1 MKIINVTLK
10 NSERIR
16 AIQKYY
22 EHPKLKDKSLMPNP
36 VLEELMDE
44 VIMSRRIPIEK
55 GIDTLTAI
63 RDKYEH
69 LKDYINDCIRVL
81 MTYRNKI

>member
-1 MKIINVTLK
+1 
-10 NSERIR
+10 
-16 AIQKYY
+16 
-22 EHPKLKDKSLMPNP
+22 MPNP